1 MKKFLYSIV
10 LVGFLF
16 GCASDGTNKVSP
28 DQLMAAT
35 CSSYT
40 EALNIATAFY
50 NAMNESQRQVIYGAV
65 TTIGPNCT
73 SWGNG
78 DVVVTVDLVT
88 SLQNTLR
95 NMLVVTGSFE
105 Q

>member
-16 GCASDGTNKVSP
+16 GCASDGTKLSP
-28 DQLMAAT
+28 DQMMAAT

-40 EALNIATAFY
+40 EALNTATAFY
-50 NAMNESQRQVIYGAV
+50 NAMDEDQRQVVDTGVAI
-65 TTIGPNCT
+65 IGPNCT